1 MRRSFLFA
9 CLALTVSIGMA
20 QSMSRPVRIVVPF
33 PAGSTTDAMARVLAE
48 RLGKSLGEPVIVENK
63 PGANTIIGA
72 DTVAKAPP
80 DGRTILLATDA
91 TYTINPLLYAKLPYK
106 KSDLVPVSILAHIPA
121 YVMVR
126 ATLPIHSLEEL
137 IAYAKANPGK
147 LNYGSLGPGS
157 GPHLSTEAF
166 KRVAGIDM
174 VHIPYKGSPEVAQ
187 AMLSGQLDV
196 VIFGATTL
204 LPFVKDGK
212 IRLLASSGRLRSEV
226 LPMVPA
232 YEELGLRGLENN
244 PWLGFFAPAGTSP
257 DKLNALREAISAV
270 VASKDYQDQYVRAL
284 ALAPASL
291 DPSYFAGVL
300 ATDEDRYRNF
310 IRIANVKLD

>member
-20 QSMSRPVRIVVPF
+20 QTMSRPVRIVVPF

-91 TYTINPLLYAKLPYK
+91 TYTINPLLYPKLPYK

-126 ATLPIHSLEEL
+126 ATLPIQSLEEL

-157 GPHLSTEAF
+157 GPHF
-166 KRVAGIDM
+166 VHRGI
-174 VHIPYKGSPEVAQ
+174 Q
-187 AMLSGQLDV
+187 A
-196 VIFGATTL
+196 
-204 LPFVKDGK
+204 
-212 IRLLASSGRLRSEV
+212 RLRESTWSTSV
-226 LPMVPA
+226 Q
-232 YEELGLRGLENN
+232 GLTRGRAGHAQRTARRSDL
-244 PWLGFFAPAGTSP
+244 WGDDLVAVRQGGKDTPAG
-257 DKLNALREAISAV
+257 E
-270 VASKDYQDQYVRAL
+270 
-284 ALAPASL
+284 
-291 DPSYFAGVL
+291 
-300 ATDEDRYRNF
+300 
-310 IRIANVKLD
+310 